1 MYRFLILL
9 IAGVCAMTSLPA
21 HAQDREVPYWASI
34 RAEVLNM
41 RVGPSQDYRI
51 EWVYKRKGLPM
62 KVVRVMEG
70 WRLVQDPDGAQG
82 WVVARLLNP
91 QRSAIVVGEGNGVNA
106 RAQLSGRNQRAV
118 VEKTGDLPCQNA
130 CPEKITA
137 RIKGNVIR
145 PEYAL
150 IGTVLRHNFF
160 CLRVNHGNR
169 RTNHRGRV

>member
-91 QRSAIVVGEGNGVNA
+91 SVRRSLSVKVSLRSVPNPMAHRRSNGTRSPGSSAIWAAA
-106 RAQLSGRNQRAV
+106 RTVIASSMPRGTRAGSRPIASG
-118 VEKTGDLPCQNA
+118 
-130 CPEKITA
+130 
-137 RIKGNVIR
+137 
-145 PEYAL
+145 AL
-150 IGTVLRHNFF
+150 AIPD
-160 CLRVNHGNR
+160 
-169 RTNHRGRV
+169 